1 MIVNDFLDPKVLTSI
16 LWRHRH
22 MKFSGVC
29 RNHCM
34 EGSSQLST
42 PLNPNSLFA
51 SMLPR
56 TGWAEAPKLTLCPGA
71 GNP

>member
-1 MIVNDFLDPKVLTSI
+1 MIVDDFLDPKVLTSI
-16 LWRHRH
+16 LRRHRH

-29 RNHCM
+29 RNNYM
-34 EGSSQLST
+34 GGSSQLST
-42 PLNPNSLFA
+42 PLKPNLLFA
-51 SMLPR
+51 SMLPL